1 MFYLSQTTHVGVEI
15 ERDVHSSGKEGK
27 EEGEEEGEEET
38 LDDDQCFS
46 LGLKLG

>member
-1 MFYLSQTTHVGVEI
+1 MFYLSQTTHVGVGI
-15 ERDVHSSGKEGK
+15 ERDVHSSEKEGK
-27 EEGEEEGEEET
+27 EEGEEET